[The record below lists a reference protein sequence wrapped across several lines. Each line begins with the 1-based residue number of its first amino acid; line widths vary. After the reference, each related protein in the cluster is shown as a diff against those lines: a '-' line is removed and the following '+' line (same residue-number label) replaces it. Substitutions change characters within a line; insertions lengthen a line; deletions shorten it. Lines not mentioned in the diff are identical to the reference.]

1 MSLRNIQKVRSIWSL
16 NFNPTYLITFTKL
29 SKYIALSGWE
39 VDTKL
44 SIILILTDG
53 IVFYNQTTTMKKL
66 ITVVIW
72 VFCGGFIFAQESPDT
87 KNDTTKLDEITL
99 VGRRKLSNY
108 RQEKTLSSIDDYLE
122 KSSKITMIKRGNY
135 AWEPAMNNM
144 NSERLSVT
152 IDGMQIFGA
161 CTDKMDPITSY
172 VDVSNLQKVSIG
184 SGQSGSENGHTI
196 GGGIDLQL
204 SNSKFHQS
212 GLKTSIDLGYE
223 TNGNYKTGGLDLEYS
238 GNKFYL
244 HADGI
249 YRKSDNYD
257 AGNSQ
262 EVLYSQFQKYN
273 ISLQSGY
280 KLNDHHTFETAV
292 IYDKATDVGY
302 PALTMDVSLAEALIT
317 SVTHKFENDSTL
329 IQSLESKLYFN
340 TITHVMD
347 DSKRP
352 DVPIRM
358 DMPGWSDTYG
368 FYSKATTNINKHA
381 FEVNLNGFYN
391 RSLAEMT
398 MYPNDPNQ
406 SAMFM
411 YTWPD
416 IRTLYSGIYA
426 KDTYTI
432 KDDMSLSA
440 ALRIGFHQNEIAKET
455 GLESLQIF
463 YPEIGA
469 TKNRMLTSFT
479 TNYQVNK
486 EHYDVSFGAGYG
498 ERAASVSEGYG
509 FFLFNSFDN
518 YDYIG
523 NPTLNNEK
531 AIEAN
536 FKANY
541 HENRF
546 HLGLE
551 TSYFY
556 IIDYIIGSVD
566 NSLSPMTIGASGVKM
581 YEALSHA
588 KIFNVYLNSSYK
600 FSNSFSLNG
609 TVGYNYGSGSNNENL
624 PLIKPFSYL
633 AEVNYSKPKFNAALQ
648 LQGNGNQTRYSGFYG
663 EDETSAYAIL
673 NLNLGN
679 EFNFNA
685 NKFVLKYGIENI
697 LDTNYSTYADWN
709 NIPRQGRNFYINM
722 SYIIY

>member
-1 MSLRNIQKVRSIWSL
+1 MIGL
-16 NFNPTYLITFTKL
+16 F
-29 SKYIALSGWE
+29 
-39 VDTKL
+39 
-44 SIILILTDG
+44 
-53 IVFYNQTTTMKKL
+53 
-66 ITVVIW
+66 
-72 VFCGGFIFAQESPDT
+72 FCDSIFAQEVDQT
-87 KNDTTKLDEITL
+87 IQKDTTKLEEIVL
-99 VGRRKLSNY
+99 VSRRKLSNY

-122 KSSKITMIKRGNY
+122 KSNKITMIKRGNY
-135 AWEPAMNNM
+135 AWEPTMNNM
-144 NSERLSVT
+144 VSDRLNVT

-172 VDVSNLQKVSIG
+172 VDVSNLQKVNVG
-184 SGQSGSENGHTI
+184 SGQSGTENGHTI

-204 SNSKFHQS
+204 INSKFLQS
-212 GLKTSIDLGYE
+212 GLKTSVDLGYE

-238 GNKFYL
+238 GNKFYI

-249 YRKSDNYD
+249 FRKSDNYD
-257 AGNSQ
+257 AGNNT

-273 ISLQSGY
+273 MSLQSGY
-280 KLNDHHTFETAV
+280 KLNDYNTLEGTV
-292 IYDKATDVGY
+292 IYDKATNVGY

-317 SVTHKFENDSTL
+317 SVTHRYENTSRFIDSW
-329 IQSLESKLYFN
+329 ESKLYYN

-368 FYSKATTNINKHA
+368 FYSKASMNADNHA
-381 FEVNLNGFYN
+381 IEVNLNGFYN

-398 MYPNDPNQ
+398 MYPNDPSQ
-406 SAMFM
+406 AAMFM

-426 KDTYTI
+426 KDTYAFND
-432 KDDMSLSA
+432 KESLSA
-440 ALRIGFHQNEIAKET
+440 ALRLGFHQNEIAKET

-469 TKNRMLTSFT
+469 IKNRVLSSFS
-479 TNYQVNK
+479 TNYHVKK
-486 EHYDVSFGAGYG
+486 EVYDLSFGAGYG
-498 ERAASVSEGYG
+498 ERAPSVSEGYG

-523 NPTLNNEK
+523 NPTLKNEK
-531 AIEAN
+531 SIEAN

-541 HENRF
+541 HENNF
-546 HLGLE
+546 HLGFE

-556 IIDYIIGSVD
+556 VMDYIIGTID
-566 NSLSPMTIGASGVKM
+566 ESLSPMTIGAKGVRV
-581 YEALSHA
+581 YNALSNA
-588 KIFNVYLNSSYK
+588 KIFNAYLNSSYK
-600 FSNSFSLNG
+600 FSDAFSING
-609 TVGYNYGSGSNNENL
+609 TIGYNHGSGSNGQNL

-633 AEVNYSKPKFNAALQ
+633 AEVNYSASKFNAALQ
-648 LQGNGNQTRYSGFYG
+648 LEGNGNQERYSSFYG
-663 EDETSAYAIL
+663 EDETPSYAIL

-679 EFNFNA
+679 EFNLNTD
-685 NKFVLKYGIENI
+685 KVILKYGIENI
-697 LDTNYSTYADWN
+697 FDLNYSTYADWN